1 MSEHLSFDH
10 QPDPELGAQIR
21 AALDG
26 NAPDLFVARLRSAVR
41 QAPRETSWD
50 ILSRWAP
57 AGLVAAGIAAAL
69 VWFVIQPVRDPG
81 ANGAIQ
87 ASAPV
92 QMDLAPGQPETD
104 VLTVALVEGR

>member
-1 MSEHLSFDH
+1 MSEQLSFDH
-10 QPDPELGAQIR
+10 QPDPELGSMIR
-21 AALDG
+21 TALDG
-26 NAPDLFVARLRSAVR
+26 EAPDVFVARLRSAVR

-69 VWFVIQPVRDPG
+69 MWFVVQPARDPA
-81 ANGAIQ
+81 ANGALQ

-92 QMDLAPGQPETD
+92 QMDLAPAQPETD
-104 VLTVALVEGR
+104 VLTVALLEGR